1 MRRAEMEQTELLSSI
16 ECLRSVMVES
26 ATEAGSFTHEEVIAV
41 SQQLDELIV
50 AYQKLVLKKP
60 KN

>member
-1 MRRAEMEQTELLSSI
+1 MEQTELRSSI

-26 ATEAGSFTHEEVIAV
+26 ATVAGSFTHEEVIAV